1 MIKWKNSLVFSSCEF
16 NFVGEFETTKTNKKK
31 MAFITK
37 EKFLSNE
44 WISAY
49 AYLIA
54 GSIIFAVSDIL
65 FVVPYKLAPGG
76 VYGIATVLN
85 TLFSWKISYC
95 TLAMEIPLVIIGT
108 LILGPRFGIKTVVSI
123 SIILTT
129 VWFMET
135 YISPDYAKVI
145 TDPMLNTIVAG
156 VFYGISIGFVFKSRA
171 TSGGS
176 DIIAMILAK
185 YTKASLGKLVMI
197 VDGIIVL
204 FTLVQPSETGTI
216 GWEFAIY
223 SLLIIYIEGKIIDMV
238 VSGANYHKT
247 VMIISEQYEVISSK
261 IKNDLM
267 RGATIFTGQGAYS
280 GTDKKMIYSVM
291 SRRELEILKLYIR
304 EVDPSAFVNVT
315 EANEILGEGFK
326 SLKEE

>member
-1 MIKWKNSLVFSSCEF
+1 
-16 NFVGEFETTKTNKKK
+16 
-31 MAFITK
+31 MAFVTK

-44 WISAY
+44 WLSAY
-49 AYLIA
+49 AYLIL

-85 TLFSWKISYC
+85 TMFSWKISYC
-95 TLAMEIPLVIIGT
+95 TISMEIPLIILGT
-108 LILGPRFGIKTVVSI
+108 IILGPRFGVKTIVSI
-123 SIILTT
+123 GVILFI

-135 YISPDYAKVI
+135 FVSPDYAKVI
-145 TDPMLNTIVAG
+145 ADPMLNTIVAG
-156 VFYGISIGFVFKSRA
+156 VFYGISIGFIFKSRA

-185 YTKASLGKLVMI
+185 YTKLSLGKLVMI

-204 FTLVQPSETGTI
+204 FTLAQPSETGTI

-223 SLLIIYIEGKIIDMV
+223 SLIIIYIEGKIIDMV

-247 VMIISEQYEVISSK
+247 VMIVSDQFESISSK
-261 IKNDLM
+261 IRDDLK
-267 RGATIFTGQGAYS
+267 RGATIFTGTGVYS
-280 GTDKKMIYSVM
+280 GEEKKMVYSVM

-326 SLKEE
+326 SLNEE

>member
-1 MIKWKNSLVFSSCEF
+1 
-16 NFVGEFETTKTNKKK
+16 
-31 MAFITK
+31 MAFVTK
-37 EKFLSNE
+37 EKFLSKD
-44 WISAY
+44 WINAY
-49 AYLIA
+49 AYLIL

-85 TLFSWKISYC
+85 TIFSWKISYC
-95 TLAMEIPLVIIGT
+95 TLAMEIPLVILGT
-108 LILGPRFGIKTVVSI
+108 IILGPRFGVKTLI
-123 SIILTT
+123 SIGIILFA

-135 YISPDYAKVI
+135 YVSPDYAKVI
-145 TDPMLNTIVAG
+145 ADPMLNTIVAG
-156 VFYGISIGFVFKSRA
+156 VFYGISIGFIFKSRA

-185 YTKASLGKLVMI
+185 YTKLSLGKLVMI

-204 FTLVQPSETGTI
+204 FTLTQPSETGAI

-223 SLLIIYIEGKIIDMV
+223 SLIIIYIEGKIIDMV
-238 VSGANYHKT
+238 VNGASYHKT
-247 VMIISEQYEVISSK
+247 VMIVSDQYESISAK

-267 RGATIFTGQGAYS
+267 RGATIFTGTGAYS
-280 GTDKKMIYSVM
+280 GEDKKMVYSVM
-291 SRRELEILKLYIR
+291 SRRELEILKLHIR
-304 EVDPSAFVNVT
+304 EVDPNAFVNVT

-326 SLKEE
+326 SLNED

>member
-1 MIKWKNSLVFSSCEF
+1 
-16 NFVGEFETTKTNKKK
+16 

-49 AYLIA
+49 LYLII

-85 TLFSWKISYC
+85 TMLGWKISYC
-95 TLAMEIPLVIIGT
+95 TFAMEIPLIIIGT
-108 LILGPRFGIKTVVSI
+108 IILGPRFGIKTMI
-123 SIILTT
+123 SIFIILST

-135 YISPDYAKVI
+135 YVSPDYAKVI
-145 TDPMLNTIVAG
+145 ADPMLNTIVAG
-156 VFYGISIGFVFKSRA
+156 VFYGISIGFIFKSRA

-185 YTKASLGKLVMI
+185 FTKLSLGKLVMI
-197 VDGIIVL
+197 VDSIIVM
-204 FTLVQPSETGTI
+204 FTLVQPSETGAI

-223 SLLIIYIEGKIIDMV
+223 SLIIIYIEGKIIDMV

-247 VMIISEQYEVISSK
+247 VMIVSDQYESISSK

-267 RGATIFTGQGAYS
+267 RGATIFTGTGAYS
-280 GTDKKMIYSVM
+280 GEEKKMVYSVM
-291 SRRELEILKLYIR
+291 SRRELEILKLHIR
-304 EVDPSAFVNVT
+304 EVDPNAFVNVT

>member
-1 MIKWKNSLVFSSCEF
+1 
-16 NFVGEFETTKTNKKK
+16 

-49 AYLIA
+49 LYLII

-85 TLFSWKISYC
+85 TMFSWKISYC
-95 TLAMEIPLVIIGT
+95 TFAMEIPLIIIGT
-108 LILGPRFGIKTVVSI
+108 LILGPRFGVKTMI
-123 SIILTT
+123 SIFTILGT

-135 YISPDYAKVI
+135 YVSPDYAKVI
-145 TDPMLNTIVAG
+145 ADPMLNTIVAG
-156 VFYGISIGFVFKSRA
+156 VFYGISIGFIFKSRA

-185 YTKASLGKLVMI
+185 YTKLSLGKLVVI
-197 VDGIIVL
+197 VDSIIVL
-204 FTLVQPSETGTI
+204 FTLIQPSETGAV

-223 SLLIIYIEGKIIDMV
+223 SLIIIYIEGKIIDMV

-247 VMIISEQYEVISSK
+247 VMIVSDQYESISLK

-267 RGATIFTGQGAYS
+267 RGATIFTGTGAYS
-280 GTDKKMIYSVM
+280 GEDKKMVYSVM
-291 SRRELEILKLYIR
+291 SRRELEILKLHIR
-304 EVDPSAFVNVT
+304 EVDPNAFVNVT

>member
-1 MIKWKNSLVFSSCEF
+1 
-16 NFVGEFETTKTNKKK
+16 

-49 AYLIA
+49 LFLII
-54 GSIIFAVSDIL
+54 GSILFAVSDIL

-85 TLFSWKISYC
+85 TMFSWKISSC
-95 TLAMEIPLVIIGT
+95 TLAMEIPLLILGT
-108 LILGPRFGIKTVVSI
+108 IILGPRFGVKTMI
-123 SIILTT
+123 SIFIILST

-145 TDPMLNTIVAG
+145 ADPMLNTIVAG
-156 VFYGISIGFVFKSRA
+156 VFYGISIGFIFKSRA

-185 YTKASLGKLVMI
+185 YTKLSLGKLVMI
-197 VDGIIVL
+197 VDSIIVL
-204 FTLVQPSETGTI
+204 FTLVQPSETGAI

-223 SLLIIYIEGKIIDMV
+223 SLIIIYIEGKIIDMV

-247 VMIISEQYEVISSK
+247 VMIISDQYELISLK

-267 RGATIFTGQGAYS
+267 RGATIFTGTGAYT
-280 GTDKKMIYSVM
+280 GEDKKMIYSVM

-304 EVDPSAFVNVT
+304 EVDPNAFVNVT

>member
-1 MIKWKNSLVFSSCEF
+1 
-16 NFVGEFETTKTNKKK
+16 

-49 AYLIA
+49 LYLII

-85 TLFSWKISYC
+85 TMFSWKISYC
-95 TLAMEIPLVIIGT
+95 TFAMEIPLVILGT
-108 LILGPRFGIKTVVSI
+108 IILGPRFGIKTIVSI
-123 SIILTT
+123 SIILFT
-129 VWFMET
+129 VWIMET
-135 YISPDYAKVI
+135 YISPGYAKVI
-145 TDPMLNTIVAG
+145 ADPMLNTIVAG
-156 VFYGISIGFVFKSRA
+156 VFYGISIGFIFKSRA

-185 YTKASLGKLVMI
+185 YTKLSLGKLVMI

-204 FTLVQPSETGTI
+204 FTLVQPSETGAI

-223 SLLIIYIEGKIIDMV
+223 SLIIIYIEGKIIDMV

-247 VMIISEQYEVISSK
+247 VMIVSDQYESISSK

-267 RGATIFTGQGAYS
+267 RGATIFTGTGAYS
-280 GTDKKMIYSVM
+280 GEEKKMVYSVM
-291 SRRELEILKLYIR
+291 SRRELEILKLHIR
-304 EVDPSAFVNVT
+304 EVDPNAFVNVT

>member
-1 MIKWKNSLVFSSCEF
+1 
-16 NFVGEFETTKTNKKK
+16 

-49 AYLIA
+49 LYLII

-85 TLFSWKISYC
+85 TMFSWKISYC
-95 TLAMEIPLVIIGT
+95 TFAMEIPLIILGT
-108 LILGPRFGIKTVVSI
+108 IILGPRFGVKTMI
-123 SIILTT
+123 SIFIILST

-135 YISPDYAKVI
+135 YVSPDYAKVI
-145 TDPMLNTIVAG
+145 ADPMLNTIVAG
-156 VFYGISIGFVFKSRA
+156 VFYGISIGFIFKSRA

-185 YTKASLGKLVMI
+185 YTKLSLGKLVMI
-197 VDGIIVL
+197 VDSIIVL
-204 FTLVQPSETGTI
+204 FTLVQPSETGAV
-216 GWEFAIY
+216 GWEYAIY
-223 SLLIIYIEGKIIDMV
+223 SLIIIYIEGKIIDMV

-247 VMIISEQYEVISSK
+247 VMIVSDQYESISSK

-267 RGATIFTGQGAYS
+267 RGATIFTGTGAYS
-280 GTDKKMIYSVM
+280 GEEKKMVYSVM
-291 SRRELEILKLYIR
+291 SRRELEILKLHIR
-304 EVDPSAFVNVT
+304 EVDPNAFVNVT

>member
-1 MIKWKNSLVFSSCEF
+1 
-16 NFVGEFETTKTNKKK
+16 

-44 WISAY
+44 WIKAY
-49 AYLIA
+49 AYLII

-85 TLFSWKISYC
+85 TLFNWKISYC
-95 TLAMEIPLVIIGT
+95 TLAMEIPLVIVGT
-108 LILGPRFGIKTVVSI
+108 IILGPRFGIKTIVSI

-135 YISPDYAKVI
+135 FISPDYAKVI

-185 YTKASLGKLVMI
+185 YTKMSLGKLVMI

-204 FTLVQPSETGTI
+204 FTLVQPSETGAI

-238 VSGANYHKT
+238 VSGATYHKT
-247 VMIISEQYEVISSK
+247 VMIISEQYELIASK
-261 IKNDLM
+261 IKNDLR

-280 GTDKKMIYSVM
+280 GTSKKMIYSVM

-304 EVDPSAFVNVT
+304 EVDPLAFVNVT

>member
-1 MIKWKNSLVFSSCEF
+1 
-16 NFVGEFETTKTNKKK
+16 

-49 AYLIA
+49 AYLIV

-95 TLAMEIPLVIIGT
+95 TFAMEIPLVIIGT
-108 LILGPRFGIKTVVSI
+108 IILGPRFGIKTIVSI
-123 SIILTT
+123 AIILVT
-129 VWFMET
+129 VWIMET
-135 YISPDYAKVI
+135 YIVPGYPKVI
-145 TDPMLNTIVAG
+145 ADPMLNTIVAG
-156 VFYGISIGFVFKSRA
+156 VFYGIAIGMIFKSRA

-185 YTKASLGKLVMI
+185 FTKLSLGKLVMI

-204 FTLVQPSETGTI
+204 FTLVQPTETGAI

-223 SLLIIYIEGKIIDMV
+223 SLIIIYIEGKIIDMV

-247 VMIISEQYEVISSK
+247 VMIVSDHYDSISDK
-261 IKNDLM
+261 IKNDLK
-267 RGATIFTGQGAYS
+267 RGVTILTGTGGYS
-280 GTDKKMIYSVM
+280 GEEKKMVYSVM
-291 SRRELEILKLYIR
+291 SRRELEILKLHVKN
-304 EVDPSAFVNVT
+304 VDPDAFVNVT
-315 EANEILGEGFK
+315 EANEIIGKGFK
-326 SLKEE
+326 SLNEEEE

>member
-1 MIKWKNSLVFSSCEF
+1 
-16 NFVGEFETTKTNKKK
+16 

-37 EKFLSNE
+37 ERFLSNE
-44 WISAY
+44 WLSTY
-49 AYLIA
+49 AYLIF

-95 TLAMEIPLVIIGT
+95 TFVMEIPLVIIGT
-108 LILGPRFGIKTVVSI
+108 IILGPRFGVKTIVSI
-123 SIILTT
+123 VTILST

-135 YISPDYAKVI
+135 YISVGYPKVI
-145 TDPMLNTIVAG
+145 LDPMLNTIVAG
-156 VFYGISIGFVFKSRA
+156 VFYGISIGFIFKSRA

-185 YTKASLGKLVMI
+185 HTKMTLGKLVMI

-204 FTLVQPSETGTI
+204 FTLVQPTETGAI

-223 SLLIIYIEGKIIDMV
+223 SLIIIYIEGKIIDMV
-238 VSGANYHKT
+238 VSGASYHKT
-247 VMIISEQYEVISSK
+247 VMIVSDHYESIISK
-261 IKNDLM
+261 IKDDLK
-267 RGATIFTGQGAYS
+267 RGATVLTGSGAYS
-280 GTDKKMIYSVM
+280 GEERKMIYSVM
-291 SRRELEILKLYIR
+291 SRRELEILKLHIKK
-304 EVDPSAFVNVT
+304 VDPNAFVNVT
-315 EANEILGEGFK
+315 EANEIIGKGFK
-326 SLKEE
+326 SLNEE